1 MQVLKNSKSVFALAL
16 ILPIWFVS
24 TSYAQTKTIKDGVY
38 TEAQLAAGQNAYEA
52 NCNACHD
59 IKFYRDI
66 WKGWID
72 KPLLNFWYIIVA
84 EMPADN
90 PGSLLDTEYTNIVAN
105 ILSEM
110 GFPSG
115 ESVLDPNDGMDE
127 INIVA
132 P

>member
-1 MQVLKNSKSVFALAL
+1 MFKNSKSVFAVAL
-16 ILPIWFVS
+16 ILLIWFVS
-24 TSYAQTKTIKDGVY
+24 TSYAQTKTIKDGVF
-38 TEAQLAAGQNAYEA
+38 TEAQVEAGQNAYEA
-52 NCNACHD
+52 NCNVCHN

-72 KPLLNFWYIIVA
+72 KPLLNFWYTIVA

-90 PGSLLDTEYTNIVAN
+90 PGSLLDAEYTYIVAN

-115 ESVLDPNDGMDE
+115 DTVLDPNNGMGQ
-127 INIVA
+127 INIVS

>member
-1 MQVLKNSKSVFALAL
+1 VFKNSKSVFAVAL
-16 ILPIWFVS
+16 ILLIWFVS
-24 TSYAQTKTIKDGVY
+24 TSYAQTKTIKDGVF
-38 TEAQLAAGQNAYEA
+38 TEAQVEAGQNAYEA
-52 NCNACHD
+52 NCNVCHN

-72 KPLLNFWYIIVA
+72 KPLLNFWYTIVA

-90 PGSLLDTEYTNIVAN
+90 PGSLLDAEYTYIVAN

-115 ESVLDPNDGMDE
+115 DTVLDPNNGMGQ
-127 INIVA
+127 INIVS

>member
-1 MQVLKNSKSVFALAL
+1 VFKNSKSVFAVAL
-16 ILPIWFVS
+16 ILLIWFVS
-24 TSYAQTKTIKDGVY
+24 TSYAQTKTIKDGVF
-38 TEAQLAAGQNAYEA
+38 TEAQVEAGQNAYEA
-52 NCNACHD
+52 NCNVCHN

-66 WKGWID
+66 WKGWVD
-72 KPLLNFWYIIVA
+72 RPLLNFWYIIVA

-90 PGSLLDTEYTNIVAN
+90 PGSLLDAEYTNIVAN

-115 ESVLDPNDGMDE
+115 DMELDPNIGMDE